1 MTPMYS
7 FQLIYLENR
16 STVNLKQLEYALA
29 VADTGSFTRAAERCH
44 VVQSALSHQVARLEA
59 QLGVNLFERS
69 SRRVRL
75 TPAGEAFVRSARP
88 AVEAA
93 LRIPEDVAAACGQ
106 VRGRLAIGEISSLT
120 ALDLVDLLAV
130 FHQRYPD
137 VDIRWLTA
145 KSEWLVADVNERRL
159 DVGFIG
165 LWQGE
170 TLQGVQHRLLAR
182 EALVA
187 VLHPDHPLANRGQLA
202 LAALSDQVLVDF
214 PEGTGARRQ
223 TDEAFLAAGVQRRVQ
238 FEIGHIRLVEKFVQR
253 GMAVGLVP
261 ERIAQGFQGVAM
273 AYLDEAP
280 VRHLYA
286 VWSSSPT
293 PAARAF
299 LELLQAHLQPL

>member
-1 MTPMYS
+1 M
-7 FQLIYLENR
+7 
-16 STVNLKQLEYALA
+16 NLKQLEYALA

-59 QLGVNLFERS
+59 QLGVSLFERS

-75 TPAGEAFVRSARP
+75 TPAGEAFVLSARP

-93 LRIPEDVAAACGQ
+93 RRIADDVAAACGQ

-130 FHQRYPD
+130 FHGLYPD
-137 VDIRWLTA
+137 VDVRWLTA
-145 KSEWLVADVNERRL
+145 KSESLIDDVLERRL

-170 TLQGVQHRLLAR
+170 VVQGVQHRLLAR
-182 EALVA
+182 EELAA
-187 VLHPDHPLANRGQLA
+187 VLPLGHRLAGRAQLA
-202 LAALSDQVLVDF
+202 LADLAGEVLVDF

-223 TDEAFLAAGVQRRVQ
+223 TDEAFQAVGLQRRVQ
-238 FEIGHIRLVEKFVQR
+238 FEIGHVRLVEKFVQR

-261 ERIAQGFQGVAM
+261 ERVAQGIEGVAV
-273 AYLDEAP
+273 ARLVDAP

-299 LELLQAHLQPL
+299 LDVMEQGLGARKG

>member
-1 MTPMYS
+1 M
-7 FQLIYLENR
+7 
-16 STVNLKQLEYALA
+16 NLKQLEYALA

-59 QLGVNLFERS
+59 QLGVCLFERT

-75 TPAGEAFVRSARP
+75 TPAGEAFVLSARP
-88 AVEAA
+88 ALEAA
-93 LRIPEDVAAACGQ
+93 QRIADDVAAACGQ
-106 VRGRLAIGEISSLT
+106 VRGRLSIGEISSLT
-120 ALDLVDLLAV
+120 ALDLVDLLAL
-130 FHQRYPD
+130 FHARYPAVD
-137 VDIRWLTA
+137 VRWLTA
-145 KSEWLVADVNERRL
+145 KSELLVADVCERRL

-170 TLQGVQHRLLAR
+170 VLQGVHHRLLGR
-182 EALVA
+182 EELVA
-187 VLHPDHPLANRGQLA
+187 VLPPGHTLAGRERLA
-202 LAALSDQVLVDF
+202 LADIADQVLVDF

-223 TDEAFLAAGVQRRVQ
+223 TDEAFQAAGLVHRVQ

-253 GMAVGLVP
+253 GLAIGLVP
-261 ERIAQGFQGVAM
+261 ERIANEFAGVGVAR
-273 AYLDEAP
+273 LDDAP

-299 LELLQAHLQPL
+299 LEVLEQSLT

>member
-1 MTPMYS
+1 M
-7 FQLIYLENR
+7 
-16 STVNLKQLEYALA
+16 NLKQLEYALA

-59 QLGVNLFERS
+59 QLGVSLFERS

-75 TPAGEAFVRSARP
+75 TPAGEAFVLSARP

-93 LRIPEDVAAACGQ
+93 RRIADDVAAACGQ

-130 FHQRYPD
+130 FHGLYPD
-137 VDIRWLTA
+137 VDVRWLTA
-145 KSEWLVADVNERRL
+145 KSESLIADVLERRL

-170 TLQGVQHRLLAR
+170 VVQGVQHRLLAR
-182 EALVA
+182 EELAA
-187 VLHPDHPLANRGQLA
+187 VLPLGHRLAGRAQLA
-202 LAALSDQVLVDF
+202 LADLAGEVLVDF

-223 TDEAFLAAGVQRRVQ
+223 TDEAFQAVGLQRRVQ
-238 FEIGHIRLVEKFVQR
+238 FEIGHVRLVEKFVQR

-261 ERIAQGFQGVAM
+261 ERVAQGIEGVAV
-273 AYLDEAP
+273 ARLVDAP

-299 LELLQAHLQPL
+299 LDVMEQGLGARKG

>member
-1 MTPMYS
+1 M
-7 FQLIYLENR
+7 
-16 STVNLKQLEYALA
+16 NLKQLEYALA

-59 QLGVNLFERS
+59 QLGVSLFERT

-75 TPAGEAFVRSARP
+75 TSAGEAFVLSARP

-93 LRIPEDVAAACGQ
+93 RRIADDVAAACGQ

-120 ALDLVDLLAV
+120 ALDLVDVLQV
-130 FHQRYPD
+130 FHSRYPHVD
-137 VDIRWLTA
+137 VRWLTA
-145 KSEWLVADVNERRL
+145 KSEMLMADVTERRL
-159 DVGFIG
+159 DVGFVG

-170 TLQGVQHRLLAR
+170 VLKGVQHRLLAR
-182 EALVA
+182 EELVA
-187 VLHPDHPLANRGQLA
+187 VLPPSHALAGSTQLA
-202 LAALSDQVLVDF
+202 LGDLAGEVLVDF

-223 TDEAFLAAGVQRRVQ
+223 TDEAFQAAGFARKVQ
-238 FEIGHIRLVEKFVQR
+238 FEIGHIGLVEKFVQR

-261 ERIAQGFQGVAM
+261 ERVAREFTGVSRVPL
-273 AYLDEAP
+273 LDAP

-286 VWSSSPT
+286 VWSPSPT

-299 LELLQAHLQPL
+299 LEVMEQWLASV

>member
-1 MTPMYS
+1 M
-7 FQLIYLENR
+7 
-16 STVNLKQLEYALA
+16 NLKQLEYALA

-59 QLGVNLFERS
+59 QLNVSLFERS

-75 TPAGEAFVRSARP
+75 TPAGEAFVLSARP

-93 LRIPEDVAAACGQ
+93 RRIADDVAAACGQ
-106 VRGRLAIGEISSLT
+106 VRGRLSIGEISSLT
-120 ALDLVDLLAV
+120 ALDPVDLLAV
-130 FHQRYPD
+130 FHRRYPD
-137 VDIRWLTA
+137 VDVRWLTA
-145 KSEWLVADVNERRL
+145 KSELLMADVCERRL
-159 DVGFIG
+159 DVGFVG

-170 TLQGVQHRLLAR
+170 VLHGVQHRLLAR
-182 EALVA
+182 EELVA
-187 VLHPDHPLANRGQLA
+187 VLPAAHRLAGAAQLT
-202 LAALSDQVLVDF
+202 LADLVDEVLVDF

-223 TDEAFLAAGVQRRVQ
+223 TDEAFQAAGLRHRVQ

-261 ERIAQGFQGVAM
+261 ERIARGFEGVAM
-273 AYLDEAP
+273 ARLVDAP

-286 VWSSSPT
+286 VWSPSPT

-299 LELLQAHLQPL
+299 LEVMEQSLVASH

>member
-1 MTPMYS
+1 M
-7 FQLIYLENR
+7 
-16 STVNLKQLEYALA
+16 NLKQLEYALA

-59 QLGVNLFERS
+59 QLGVSLFERS

-75 TPAGEAFVRSARP
+75 TPAGEAFVLSARP

-93 LRIPEDVAAACGQ
+93 GRIADDVAAACGQ
-106 VRGRLAIGEISSLT
+106 VRGRLSIGEISSLT
-120 ALDLVDLLAV
+120 ALDLVELLAQ
-130 FHQRYPD
+130 FHGRYPD
-137 VDIRWLTA
+137 VDVRWLTA
-145 KSEWLVADVNERRL
+145 KSEWLIADVCERRL

-170 TLQGVQHRLLAR
+170 VVQGVQHRLLAR
-182 EALVA
+182 EELVA
-187 VLHPDHPLANRGQLA
+187 LLPLGHRLAGRPQLT
-202 LAALSDQVLVDF
+202 LADLAGEVLVDF

-223 TDEAFLAAGVQRRVQ
+223 TDEAFQAAGLVRRVQ

-261 ERIAQGFQGVAM
+261 ERSAQGIPGVAV
-273 AYLDEAP
+273 ARLADAP

-286 VWSSSPT
+286 VWSNSPT

-299 LELLQAHLQPL
+299 LGLLEQQLMPG

>member
-1 MTPMYS
+1 M
-7 FQLIYLENR
+7 
-16 STVNLKQLEYALA
+16 NLKQLEYALA

-59 QLGVNLFERS
+59 QLGVSLFERT

-75 TPAGEAFVRSARP
+75 TPAGEAFVLSARP
-88 AVEAA
+88 ALEAA
-93 LRIPEDVAAACGQ
+93 QRIADDVAAACGQ
-106 VRGRLAIGEISSLT
+106 VRGRLSIGEISSLT
-120 ALDLVDLLAV
+120 ALDLVDLLAL
-130 FHQRYPD
+130 FHALYPAVD
-137 VDIRWLTA
+137 VRWLTA
-145 KSEWLVADVNERRL
+145 KSELLVADVCERRL

-170 TLQGVQHRLLAR
+170 VLQGVQHRLLGR
-182 EALVA
+182 EELVA
-187 VLHPDHPLANRGQLA
+187 VLPPGHPLAGRGRLA
-202 LAALSDQVLVDF
+202 LADIADQVLVDF

-223 TDEAFLAAGVQRRVQ
+223 TDEAFQAAGLVHRVQ

-253 GMAVGLVP
+253 GLAIGLVP
-261 ERIAQGFQGVAM
+261 ERIANEFAGVSVAH
-273 AYLDEAP
+273 LDDAP

-299 LELLQAHLQPL
+299 LEVLEQSLA

>member
-1 MTPMYS
+1 M
-7 FQLIYLENR
+7 
-16 STVNLKQLEYALA
+16 NLKQLEYALA

-59 QLGVNLFERS
+59 QLGVSLFERT

-75 TPAGEAFVRSARP
+75 TPAGEAFVLSARP
-88 AVEAA
+88 ALEAA
-93 LRIPEDVAAACGQ
+93 QRIADDVAAACGQ
-106 VRGRLAIGEISSLT
+106 VRGRLSIGEISSLT
-120 ALDLVDLLAV
+120 ALDLVDLLAL
-130 FHQRYPD
+130 FHALYPAVD
-137 VDIRWLTA
+137 VRWLTA
-145 KSEWLVADVNERRL
+145 KSELLVADVCERRL

-170 TLQGVQHRLLAR
+170 VLQGVQHRLLGR
-182 EALVA
+182 EELVA
-187 VLHPDHPLANRGQLA
+187 VLPPGHPLAGPRRLA
-202 LAALSDQVLVDF
+202 LADIADQVLVDF

-223 TDEAFLAAGVQRRVQ
+223 TDEAFQAAGLVHRVQ

-253 GMAVGLVP
+253 DLAIGLVP
-261 ERIAQGFQGVAM
+261 ERIANEFAGVSVAH
-273 AYLDEAP
+273 LDDAP

-299 LELLQAHLQPL
+299 LEVLEQSLA

>member
-1 MTPMYS
+1 M
-7 FQLIYLENR
+7 
-16 STVNLKQLEYALA
+16 NLKQLEYALA

-59 QLGVNLFERS
+59 QLGVSLFERT

-75 TPAGEAFVRSARP
+75 TPAGEAFVLSARP
-88 AVEAA
+88 ALEAA
-93 LRIPEDVAAACGQ
+93 QRIADDVAAACGQ
-106 VRGRLAIGEISSLT
+106 VRGRLSIGEISSLT
-120 ALDLVDLLAV
+120 ALDLVDLLAL
-130 FHQRYPD
+130 FHARYPAVD
-137 VDIRWLTA
+137 VRWLTA
-145 KSEWLVADVNERRL
+145 KSELLVADVCERRL

-170 TLQGVQHRLLAR
+170 VLQGVQHRLLGR
-182 EALVA
+182 EELVA
-187 VLHPDHPLANRGQLA
+187 VLPPGHPLAGRGRLA
-202 LAALSDQVLVDF
+202 LADIADQVLVDF

-223 TDEAFLAAGVQRRVQ
+223 TDEAFQAAGLVHRVQ

-253 GMAVGLVP
+253 DLAIGLVP
-261 ERIAQGFQGVAM
+261 ERIANEFAGVSVAH
-273 AYLDEAP
+273 LDDAP

-299 LELLQAHLQPL
+299 LEVLEQSLA

>member
-1 MTPMYS
+1 M
-7 FQLIYLENR
+7 
-16 STVNLKQLEYALA
+16 NLKQLEYALA

-59 QLGVNLFERS
+59 QLGVSLFERS

-75 TPAGEAFVRSARP
+75 TPAGEAFVLSARP

-93 LRIPEDVAAACGQ
+93 RRIADDVAAACGQ

-130 FHQRYPD
+130 FHGRYPD
-137 VDIRWLTA
+137 VDVRWLTA
-145 KSEWLVADVNERRL
+145 KSELLIADVLERRL

-170 TLQGVQHRLLAR
+170 VVQGGQHRLLAR
-182 EALVA
+182 EELVA
-187 VLHPDHPLANRGQLA
+187 VLPLAHRLAGRAQLA
-202 LAALSDQVLVDF
+202 LADLAGEVLVDF

-223 TDEAFLAAGVQRRVQ
+223 TDEAFQAVGLQRRVQ
-238 FEIGHIRLVEKFVQR
+238 FEIGHVRLVEKFVQR

-261 ERIAQGFQGVAM
+261 ERVAQGIEGVAV
-273 AYLDEAP
+273 ARLVDAP

-299 LELLQAHLQPL
+299 LDVMEQCLGAKKG

>member
-1 MTPMYS
+1 M
-7 FQLIYLENR
+7 
-16 STVNLKQLEYALA
+16 NLKQLEYALA

-59 QLGVNLFERS
+59 QLGVSLFERT

-75 TPAGEAFVRSARP
+75 TPAGEAFVLSARP
-88 AVEAA
+88 ALEAA
-93 LRIPEDVAAACGQ
+93 QRIADDVAAACGQ
-106 VRGRLAIGEISSLT
+106 VRGRLSIGEISSLT
-120 ALDLVDLLAV
+120 ALDLVDLLAL
-130 FHQRYPD
+130 FHARYPAVD
-137 VDIRWLTA
+137 VRWLTA
-145 KSEWLVADVNERRL
+145 KSELLVADVCERRL

-170 TLQGVQHRLLAR
+170 VLQGVHHRLLGR
-182 EALVA
+182 EELVA
-187 VLHPDHPLANRGQLA
+187 VLPPGHTLARRERLA
-202 LAALSDQVLVDF
+202 LADIADQVLVDF

-223 TDEAFLAAGVQRRVQ
+223 TDEAFQAAGLVHRVQ

-253 GMAVGLVP
+253 GLAIGLVP
-261 ERIAQGFQGVAM
+261 ERIANEFAGVGVAR
-273 AYLDEAP
+273 LDDAP

-299 LELLQAHLQPL
+299 LEVLEQSLT